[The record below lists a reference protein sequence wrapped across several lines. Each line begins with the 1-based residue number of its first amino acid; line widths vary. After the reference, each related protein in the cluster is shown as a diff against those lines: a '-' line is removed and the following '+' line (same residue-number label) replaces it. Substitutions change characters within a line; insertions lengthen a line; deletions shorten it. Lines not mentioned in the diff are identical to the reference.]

1 MLEVFITSKTR
12 RKIITVFTKYPDY
25 KAHVRGLA
33 QMIKE
38 DPGNV
43 QRELKKLEEIGFVK
57 ATPPSQYQCLHRQS
71 KIYLIP
77 RASEYCFEVTGNEAA
92 RRLK

>member
-25 KAHVRGLA
+25 RAHVRGLA

-57 ATPPSQYQCLHRQS
+57 AHKQSNTNVYTANQKFPLYRELQSIVLKSQAS
-71 KIYLIP
+71 K
-77 RASEYCFEVTGNEAA
+77 
-92 RRLK
+92 RRLVQ

>member
-25 KAHVRGLA
+25 RAHTRALA

-43 QRELKKLEEIGFVK
+43 QRELKKLAKIGFIKGAKESNTIVYTANK
-57 ATPPSQYQCLHRQS
+57 TFPLYRDLQSIVLKSQAS
-71 KIYLIP
+71 KRKIF
-77 RASEYCFEVTGNEAA
+77 S
-92 RRLK
+92 

>member
-43 QRELKKLEEIGFVK
+43 QRELKKLEEIGFVAVK
-57 ATPPSQYQCLHRQS
+57 KHSNTSVYTANQSFPFYRELQSIVLKSQAS
-71 KIYLIP
+71 K
-77 RASEYCFEVTGNEAA
+77 
-92 RRLK
+92 RRTT